1 MPGFPTGEW
10 SETNSAETL
19 SDDVPLSDVA
29 MYPFS
34 QRLTASS
41 GGMPIVA
48 SVPSPSQRGFEV
60 IHNFGPSGQGAAKVA
75 RETATGRL
83 VVLKEITVAEEDAD
97 DLPQEVVALD
107 GLRHLGRHPNIVEDI
122 LCFWTGRLTCDVV
135 LEFCDGG
142 DLGDFIAHWATLRRR
157 RPAQQLP
164 MMFYLHFIVSMADAL
179 AFLHRHGL
187 VHRDIKPDNVF
198 LRTSGS
204 SPYGLPDIVL
214 GDVGFMCPEGYYD
227 CLPSTPGYCPPEID
241 HVLDMDQSNCAE
253 YLAARDRVSSKPAGD
268 IYCFG
273 ATLYS
278 LVRLCS
284 FNNLHRNYTQELI
297 RDNLEGT
304 RFHAWFAIKRILLDS
319 LQADPADRLTTESLV
334 MLASP
339 MMDAIVAEYNSGE
352 RMPDNACPA
361 IEFNAARPT
370 SAESRFSDDSMQG
383 EGYVRFST
391 EFFAGDR
398 L

>member
-1 MPGFPTGEW
+1 MPGLPTGEW
-10 SETNSAETL
+10 NETNPPETP
-19 SDDVPLSDVA
+19 SGDEPLRGVA
-29 MYPFS
+29 MNPLS
-34 QRLTASS
+34 QRLTGSRL
-41 GGMPIVA
+41 PVVA
-48 SVPSPSQRGFEV
+48 SAPSLSQHGFEV
-60 IHNFGPSGQGAAKVA
+60 IHNFDPSGQGAAK
-75 RETATGRL
+75 
-83 VVLKEITVAEEDAD
+83 
-97 DLPQEVVALD
+97 EVVALQTLQ
-107 GLRHLGRHPNIVEDI
+107 GLGRHPNIVGGIE
-122 LCFWTGRLTCDVV
+122 CFWTDRLTCNIV

-142 DLGDFIAHWATLRRR
+142 DLGDFITHWATLRRR

-179 AFLHRHGL
+179 DFLHRHRL
-187 VHRDIKPDNVF
+187 VHRDVKPDNVF

-214 GDVGFMCPEGYYD
+214 GDVGFLCPEGSQD
-227 CLPSTPGYCPPEID
+227 GFPNTPGYCPPEIG
-241 HVLDMDQSNCAE
+241 HVSDMDQSNRAE

-278 LVRLCS
+278 LVRLCT
-284 FNNLHRNYTQELI
+284 FNNLHRDYTQELI

-304 RFHAWFAIKRILLDS
+304 RFNAWFAIKRILLDS

-334 MLASP
+334 TLASP
-339 MMDAIVAEYNSGE
+339 MVDAIVAEYQSGA
-352 RMPDNACPA
+352 RMPDNACPF

-370 SAESRFSDDSMQG
+370 PAESRFSGDSAQS
-383 EGYVRFST
+383 EYSVRFST
-391 EFFAGDR
+391 GAFGDDR